1 MKFVVFVSFVSLK
14 KKRGFK
20 LQRREVNPGFLRFDF
35 GKENLL
41 SEGVDGHTIYV
52 VFAGL
57 IPPGAYLG
65 IWPGFGKFRAG
76 PGCKNVVSGVLGQCF
91 ENLFFKAPRGSLYDE
106 CLMRIQKPKPEGK
119 MRVSETPAVVCC
131 L

>member
-1 MKFVVFVSFVSLK
+1 M
-14 KKRGFK
+14 
-20 LQRREVNPGFLRFDF
+20 QRREVNPGFLRFDF

-52 VFAGL
+52 VFADL
-57 IPPGAYLG
+57 ILPGAYLG

-91 ENLFFKAPRGSLYDE
+91 ENLFFKALRGSLFDE
-106 CLMRIQKPKPEGK
+106 CLIRIQKPKPEGK

>member
-14 KKRGFK
+14 KKRGFE

-76 PGCKNVVSGVLGQCF
+76 PGCKNVVCSGSVLRICSSSRSV
-91 ENLFFKAPRGSLYDE
+91 APCS
-106 CLMRIQKPKPEGK
+106 M
-119 MRVSETPAVVCC
+119 SA
-131 L
+131 